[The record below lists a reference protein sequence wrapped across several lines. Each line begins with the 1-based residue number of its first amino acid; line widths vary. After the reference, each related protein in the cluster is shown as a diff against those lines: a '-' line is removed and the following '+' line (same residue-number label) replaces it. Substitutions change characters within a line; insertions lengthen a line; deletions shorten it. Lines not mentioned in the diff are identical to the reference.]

1 MIAVSGS
8 LCTPVHAPCKSTNS
22 SRKRLNARDA
32 AIVSQPMNASS
43 VLGLSALLLVSVAAC
58 DNLTL
63 GPSSEPNAADDAQD
77 AVVDETAVAGANQND
92 RSNAKDGDDLRT
104 GAMVVSPSGRF
115 IVMQRNTV
123 TLVYDVA
130 AATYHELSVPLLRVA
145 FAKRSDT
152 VFAQVAA
159 GSVQAIDL
167 ATRAVRWTLPLPA
180 AGACSL
186 LRVSDDDDA
195 LLVGHLDAVRVVDA
209 ARGTVRNTT
218 PTTGLTTYA
227 AFVPGQ
233 SRALVVGPTVWR
245 ERGPHTPVIDVD
257 LAGASPGTA
266 VDVPNCE
273 SPIVVVPSGARAF
286 LSPTYCSPG
295 AQAVPGEVWTNPDPV
310 SVIELAGGVARFHK
324 NLPGF
329 GPVAMSKDGA
339 RVVAYLDVKRMD
351 PAMFDDAKQVPW
363 KDGQRYHLMTIDPA
377 TLSFTLA
384 PIGNAIPRFAMTS
397 DGRGLLVD
405 ASAKFTSRTVLAVK
419 ATVSVGADGVNAQVE
434 TNLDVFGS
442 SSAFGFFDLTTQSFT
457 AFSGPVAP
465 LDRFV
470 QLAGGRYVLTL
481 GKRAD
486 GLGGVPYLIDLSAK
500 STWQLQG
507 SYGSGVRDVGLS
519 ADGATAQLRLR
530 LPANVHDGGFY
541 SREGLCSSTSGTCG
555 VSLTAT
561 YEATVPFAMVPPP
574 PPAYEPPPVPPVDE
588 CPGGHD
594 CY

>member
-1 MIAVSGS
+1 MIAVSRC
-8 LCTPVHAPCKSTNS
+8 LCTAVHASAKSRNS
-22 SRKRLNARDA
+22 PRKRLNARDVS
-32 AIVSQPMNASS
+32 IVSQRMNASS

-58 DNLTL
+58 DNLTI
-63 GPSSEPNAADDAQD
+63 GPSSGAPSADAQED

-130 AATYHELSVPLLRVA
+130 AATYHEVSVPFLRVA
-145 FAKRSDT
+145 FGKRSDT
-152 VFAQVAA
+152 VFAYVAG

-180 AGACSL
+180 ASGCSL
-186 LRVSDDDDA
+186 LRVSDDDGA
-195 LLVGHLDAVRVVDA
+195 LLVGASDGVRVVDA
-209 ARGTVRNTT
+209 AQGTVRSTT
-218 PTTGLTTYA
+218 PTTGPTTYA

-233 SRALVVGPTVWR
+233 SRALVVGPTLWR
-245 ERGPHTPVIDVD
+245 DGGPHTPVFDVD
-257 LAGASPGTA
+257 LAGASAGTA

-273 SPIVVVPSGARAF
+273 SPIVVVPNGARAF

-310 SVIELAGGVARFHK
+310 SVIELAGGAARFNK

-339 RVVAYLDVKRMD
+339 RLVAYLDVKRMD
-351 PAMFDDAKQVPW
+351 PAMFADPKQVPW

-377 TLSFTLA
+377 TLAFTLA

-405 ASAKFTSRTVLAVK
+405 ASAKFTSRTVLAAR
-419 ATVSVGADGVNAQVE
+419 ATVSVGPDGVSATAE

-442 SSAFGFFDLTTQSFT
+442 SSAFGFFDLATQSFR

-470 QLAGGRYVLTL
+470 QLGGGRYVLTL

-486 GLGGVPYLIDLSAK
+486 GLGGVPYLIDLGAS

-507 SYGSGVRDVGLS
+507 NYGSGVRDVGLS
-519 ADGATAQLRLR
+519 ADGLTAQLRLR

-541 SREGLCSSTSGTCG
+541 SREGLCSSATGVCD
-555 VSLTAT
+555 VSLTAS
-561 YEATVPFAMVPPP
+561 YEASVPFAMVPPP
-574 PPAYEPPPVPPVDE
+574 PPPSAPPPAVPVDE

>member
-1 MIAVSGS
+1 M
-8 LCTPVHAPCKSTNS
+8 K
-22 SRKRLNARDA
+22 
-32 AIVSQPMNASS
+32 ASS
-43 VLGLSALLLVSVAAC
+43 GLGALLVLVAAC
-58 DNLTL
+58 DNVTF
-63 GPSSEPNAADDAQD
+63 GPSSAEPEPAEAQD

-92 RSNAKDGDDLRT
+92 RSNGKDGDDLRT

-123 TLVYDVA
+123 TLIHDVA
-130 AATYHELSVPLLRVA
+130 AATYHELSVPFVRVA

-152 VFAQVAA
+152 VFASVAG
-159 GSVQAIDL
+159 GSLQAVDL
-167 ATRAVRWTLPLPA
+167 ATRAVRWTMPLPD
-180 AGACSL
+180 GGGCSL
-186 LRVSDDDDA
+186 LRLSEDDDA
-195 LLVGHLDAVRVVDA
+195 LLVGDATAVRVVDA
-209 ARGTVRNTT
+209 AKGTVRSTT
-218 PTTGLTTYA
+218 PTAAPTTYA

-233 SRALVVGPTVWR
+233 ARALVVGRTVWR
-245 ERGPHTPVIDVD
+245 DGGPHTPVFS
-257 LAGASPGTA
+257 LGLGGSTAGSSI
-266 VDVPNCE
+266 DVPNCE
-273 SPIVVVPSGARAF
+273 SPILVVPNGTRAF

-295 AQAVPGEVWTNPDPV
+295 AQAVPGEAWTNPDPV
-310 SVIELAGGVARFHK
+310 SVIELGGGVARFAK

-351 PAMFDDAKQVPW
+351 PAMFEDPRQVPW

-377 TLSFTLA
+377 TLAFQLA
-384 PIGNAIPRFAMTS
+384 PIGNAIPRFAMTT

-405 ASAKFTSRTVLAVK
+405 ASTKHTSRTVIA
-419 ATVSVGADGVNAQVE
+419 ARASASIGPDGVTAGVE

-442 SSAFGFFDLTTQSFT
+442 SSAFGFFDLTTQSFS

-470 QLAGGRYVLTL
+470 QLASGRYVLTL

-486 GLGGVPYLIDLSAK
+486 GLGGVPFLIDLWAK
-500 STWQLQG
+500 TTLQLQG
-507 SYGSGVRDVGLS
+507 NYGSGVRDVGLA
-519 ADGATAQLRLR
+519 ADGVTAQLRLR

-541 SREGLCSSTSGTCG
+541 SREGLCASTTGTCG
-555 VSLTAT
+555 TTLTAT
-561 YEATVPFAMVPPP
+561 YEASVPFAMIPPP
-574 PPAYEPPPVPPVDE
+574 PPPNEPSPPTPVDE